1 MIVEPSEGREQV
13 VQTPANDSPVPT
25 VVDEA
30 KGT

>member
-13 VQTPANDSPVPT
+13 VQAPADSPVPT